1 LIYWKPNDTSKN
13 YISRKNTEML
23 SIEKHFTDMCFLVC
37 FGAETHGKN
46 KISLIILFLL
56 TLMKVLLIE
65 LLKAY

>member
-1 LIYWKPNDTSKN
+1 
-13 YISRKNTEML
+13 ML
-23 SIEKHFTDMCFLVC
+23 SIEKHFTDMYFLVF